1 MKARTSGKEVSKIDP
16 WYKDFTGQIKVV
28 DRRKKKVKAGN
39 ITLNVEA
46 EKSGDDDEKSRSK
59 YSIVTYG
66 SFTIEQGGK
75 VVITELPI
83 GSWTKPYF
91 QWLKSMEINKEITKV
106 KNLSDD
112 DKVYFE
118 IYGFKNPT
126 YKTLKLKKSRGLTNM
141 VCLDIDGTPVHYE
154 NTDAI
159 LEEFYN
165 QRIKFY
171 DIRKKHMIKVIEE
184 EIIEKELKIRFIKA
198 VRDGQIIVMNQKKS
212 VVLEQMRALQFP
224 DELLS
229 KTSIV
234 RLTQDDIEKLE
245 NEIAKIKRDKEELE
259 GKEINKIW
267 YDELC
272 VLEYEYKKH
281 NKMIKG
287 PVIQVVDEQV
297 EEEEENSDEDSDS
310 ENPRKKKRKPASKPV
325 TKPVLKPVAAGAKS
339 GLRIKVA

>member
-1 MKARTSGKEVSKIDP
+1 MKVRTSGKEVSKIDP